1 MHRCVFIF
9 HCYLLDVVQR
19 VDLRRKAPVHAE
31 ELLVHQ
37 GGQRQAVKCLHAG
50 VVNLLRV
57 LDLTWRQSEEQREG
71 QEVRTEESTQNAQS
85 SIPAAE
91 MSSVKYLD

>member
-1 MHRCVFIF
+1 MHQCVF

-19 VDLRRKAPVHAE
+19 VDLGRKAPVHAE

-37 GGQRQAVKCLHAG
+37 GSQGQAIKCLHAG

-57 LDLTWRQSEEQREG
+57 FDLTWRQSEEQRDG
-71 QEVRTEESTQNAQS
+71 QEVRTEESPQNAQS
-85 SIPAAE
+85 
-91 MSSVKYLD
+91 